1 MHVPRRLVRWA
12 LIFALAMWVA
22 ALTTVGWGVWQSF
35 TESKQ
40 RLIEMLQEEG
50 K

>member
-40 RLIEMLQEEG
+40 HLIEMILEG
-50 K
+50 EK

>member
-40 RLIEMLQEEG
+40 FLNEMLLEG
-50 K
+50 EK